1 MGDRF
6 FDVSEHVYAHRGLW
20 SGLGG
25 GDIPENSIAAFRA
38 AADAGIGVE
47 LDVRVTRDGALVVFH
62 DQTLARM
69 CGDSARLGEL
79 TLAELE
85 QRRLPDGSQ
94 VPTLEAVLVEMG
106 QQPVLIE
113 IKVDEPASAL
123 AFFAADEVASLIGSV
138 PCVATVMS
146 FDEDTVARLCRLITD
161 RPIGLL
167 IDTLEKLGADHVI
180 QKAETARVMGCD
192 YLGPHFTSLETVWG
206 AAGGLP
212 LVTWTV
218 RDGEALALAKRHSAG
233 PIFEG
238 FSPALAKSGGSP
250 I

>member
-1 MGDRF
+1 VGDKF

-20 SGLGG
+20 G
-25 GDIPENSIAAFRA
+25 GDIAENSLAAFRA

-62 DQTLARM
+62 DETLARM
-69 CGDSARLGEL
+69 CGDDMRLGEL

-85 QRRLPDGSQ
+85 QRRLPDGSV
-94 VPTLEAVLVEMG
+94 VPTLEAVLVKMR

-113 IKVDEPASAL
+113 IKVDEPGSSL
-123 AFFAADEVASLIGSV
+123 AFFVADEVASLIASV
-138 PCVATVMS
+138 PCLATVMS
-146 FDEDTVARLCRLITD
+146 FDEATVARLCRLITD
-161 RPIGLL
+161 RPVGLL
-167 IDTLEKLGADHVI
+167 IDTFAKLGAEGVVR
-180 QKAETARVMGCD
+180 KAETARVMGCD
-192 YLGPHFTSLETVWG
+192 YLGPHFTSLEAVSSVS
-206 AAGGLP
+206 GGLP

-218 RDGEALALAKRHSAG
+218 RDSEALALAKRFAAAS
-233 PIFEG
+233 IFEG